1 MSFFCPIPCDL
12 YPPSALGRV
21 LWFAFGRVLAAW
33 IVMAAA
39 IWPRSSGCSVGC
51 YSDISEVGLAGK
63 VRGQMKRRG
72 VAFRD
77 INPARLKTEELSSA
91 ESRGLGVKT
100 MIK

>member
-1 MSFFCPIPCDL
+1 
-12 YPPSALGRV
+12 
-21 LWFAFGRVLAAW
+21 
-33 IVMAAA
+33 MAAA

-77 INPARLKTEELSSA
+77 INPARLKTEELSIV
-91 ESRGLGVKT
+91 SRVERTWDQDYDQMRRGIQQFQDVRSDQDQDA
-100 MIK
+100 